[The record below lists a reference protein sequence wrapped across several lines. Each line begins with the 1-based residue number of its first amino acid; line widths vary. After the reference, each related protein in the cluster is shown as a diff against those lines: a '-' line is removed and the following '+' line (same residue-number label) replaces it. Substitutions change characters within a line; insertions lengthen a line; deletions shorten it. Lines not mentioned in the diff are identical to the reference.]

1 LSHSHDHAHGD
12 HDHDHDH
19 DHGHDHG
26 HAHGPGGHVHAPA
39 SFGRAFAIGITLNT
53 LFVAIEFGFGFVSN
67 SVALMA
73 DAGHNLG
80 DVLGLGV
87 AWAASVLVRRAP
99 SSRFTYG
106 LRGSSIL
113 AALANA
119 VLLMIA
125 VGAISLEAVQRLMHP
140 EPVSEW
146 TIVVVAAIGILI
158 NGATAM
164 LFASGSKSDINIR
177 GAFTHMAAD
186 ALVSVGVVVAALVI
200 MLTGWLWLD
209 PLVSLGI
216 NVVIVWGT
224 WGLLRDS
231 IHMSLAAV
239 PDGIDPKAVRGFLMQ
254 QPGVSSVHDLHIWS
268 MSTTETAMTAHLV
281 MPAGAP
287 GDGFLH
293 HVCDELEEDFGI
305 GHATVQI
312 EKGPAEACALAPD
325 EVV

>member
-1 LSHSHDHAHGD
+1 M
-12 HDHDHDH
+12 
-19 DHGHDHG
+19 
-26 HAHGPGGHVHAPA
+26 HAPA